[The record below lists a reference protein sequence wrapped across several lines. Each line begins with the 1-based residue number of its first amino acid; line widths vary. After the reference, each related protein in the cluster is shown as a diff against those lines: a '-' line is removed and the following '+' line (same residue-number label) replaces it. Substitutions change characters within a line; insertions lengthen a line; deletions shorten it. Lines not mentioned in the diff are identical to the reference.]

1 MEPAYSGPPYTPPV
15 KEPQRRGRRKINI
28 EYIQDKSRRQI
39 TFSKR
44 KAGIMKK
51 AYELATLTGTQVL
64 LLVASESGHVY
75 TFATPKLQPLITE
88 QEGKNL
94 IQNCLNA
101 PSSNNPDQTDNNEN
115 DSPTSTL
122 NIHSYVNKRE
132 VVDDADDEDEL
143 DQLPLP
149 KAEPPHTSQKISEFA
164 PAGSYPI
171 AGGSQAF
178 QTNNYLNHIYSRQM
192 PVGSSLQIPHLPAHS
207 PSNFPPSSHSLAPPG
222 FPYSYSSSGQPQ
234 SVPSGGQY
242 SGGNFLIRPGMILPP
257 GMDNNMGHQSM
268 LSSSGRRQ
276 TDDEDDDVDDE
287 DDGGEEDDD

>member
-1 MEPAYSGPPYTPPV
+1 M

-101 PSSNNPDQTDNNEN
+101 PSANNPDQSDNNDQ
-115 DSPTSTL
+115 DSPNSSL
-122 NIHSYVNKRE
+122 NIHSYAHKRE
-132 VVDDADDEDEL
+132 PEPDDDEDDLEP
-143 DQLPLP
+143 LPLP
-149 KAEPPHTSQKISEFA
+149 KAEPQHPQKISDFA
-164 PAGSYPI
+164 PNGSYPI
-171 AGGSQAF
+171 VGGSPAF
-178 QTNNYLNHIYSRQM
+178 QPNYLNHLYGRQQM
-192 PVGSSLQIPHLPAHS
+192 PVGGPSLLPHMSGHP
-207 PSNFPPSSHSLAPPG
+207 PNNFVPNSHSLGPPG
-222 FPYSYSSSGQPQ
+222 FSPYVGYGSGQGGPS
-234 SVPSGGQY
+234 SVPAGGQY
-242 SGGNFLIRPGMILPP
+242 NGGNFSMRPGMMLQP
-257 GMDNNMGHQSM
+257 GMDNPHPSM
-268 LSSSGRRQ
+268 MDRSGNLRRSGPA
-276 TDDEDDDVDDE
+276 DDDDDDGGDEE
-287 DDGGEEDDD
+287 DDGDEDEE